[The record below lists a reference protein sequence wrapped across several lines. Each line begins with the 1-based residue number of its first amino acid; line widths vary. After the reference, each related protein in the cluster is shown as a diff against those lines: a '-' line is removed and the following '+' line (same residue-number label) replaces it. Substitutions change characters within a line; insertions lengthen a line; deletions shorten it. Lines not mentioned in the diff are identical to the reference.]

1 MPMDPLPGGA
11 NFKRAATLWQIG
23 LAIAGDP
30 EIPYGGNR
38 DMSIVIGSGAGKD
51 FSPSLRLATGSAI
64 MAHAVAAGDLDL
76 AFVNPS
82 GLLTQ
87 AYRGAGLFADPLPV
101 RVVASYPSW
110 DRFVCAIDPRTEIT
124 SLADIKERRYPLRV
138 SIRMDPTHSTRVL
151 VDQMLA
157 LAGFS

>member
-1 MPMDPLPGGA
+1 VPAGA
-11 NFKRAATLWQIG
+11 NFKLAATLGQTG

-64 MAHAVAAGDLDL
+64 MAHALAAGDLDL

-87 AYRGAGLFADPLPV
+87 AYRGTGLFAEPLPV
-101 RVVASYPSW
+101 RWVARSPS
-110 DRFVCAIDPRTEIT
+110 
-124 SLADIKERRYPLRV
+124 L
-138 SIRMDPTHSTRVL
+138 
-151 VDQMLA
+151 
-157 LAGFS
+157 